1 MKKKWFVLL
10 IVLALVGILAFT
22 LVACNDDKEEGPPAD
37 ADKVTVTFVQGDKTL
52 RTEQV
57 EKGSAAAAFKD
68 YVPEIDGYDFLGW
81 YAAPSLMIPFDFDTV
96 VFNENTTIFAKAA
109 STDQPVDN
117 RTWYI
122 AGSGKGE
129 VLIASNWGAD
139 LKGDDAEAKA
149 LFELE
154 KVEGKVNE
162 FSITLDLF
170 EGDQFQFLTGF
181 GGSTGSYWLNQ
192 HGAGYLTT
200 RTGADGEEYFS
211 AQGGLGDTSTKIQN
225 INVLVD
231 GNYTL
236 TLKTYPADDY
246 ENVDKS
252 DYDAEYPDAFF
263 LSDVNYISWVR
274 NGDPVGEVGVDD
286 TPYDFYIK
294 GQLITEWGTPKDAQY
309 KMTETDGVYTLTIEL
324 QANDNFMF
332 YSYDPAE
339 EEDGAL
345 FIKAENLDRENSA
358 EEILGSPESGN
369 LTVSAAGTYTF
380 TWTRSTGV
388 LVVTKA

>member
-22 LVACNDDKEEGPPAD
+22 LAACNDDEEGPPAD
-37 ADKVTVTFVQGDKTL
+37 DGKVTVTFVQGDKTL

-57 EKGSAAAAFKD
+57 EKGSAATAFKD

-109 STDQPVDN
+109 STDQPVDD

-181 GGSTGSYWLNQ
+181 GGSTGTYWLN
-192 HGAGYLTT
+192 
-200 RTGADGEEYFS
+200 
-211 AQGGLGDTSTKIQN
+211 
-225 INVLVD
+225 
-231 GNYTL
+231 
-236 TLKTYPADDY
+236 
-246 ENVDKS
+246 
-252 DYDAEYPDAFF
+252 
-263 LSDVNYISWVR
+263 
-274 NGDPVGEVGVDD
+274 
-286 TPYDFYIK
+286 
-294 GQLITEWGTPKDAQY
+294 
-309 KMTETDGVYTLTIEL
+309 
-324 QANDNFMF
+324 
-332 YSYDPAE
+332 
-339 EEDGAL
+339 
-345 FIKAENLDRENSA
+345 
-358 EEILGSPESGN
+358 
-369 LTVSAAGTYTF
+369 
-380 TWTRSTGV
+380 
-388 LVVTKA
+388 

>member
-10 IVLALVGILAFT
+10 IVLALVGILALT

-37 ADKVTVTFVQGDKTL
+37 EGKVTVTFVQGDKTL

-68 YVPEIDGYDFLGW
+68 YVPEIEGYDFLGW

-96 VFNENTTIFAKAA
+96 VFNENTTIFAKAPN
-109 STDQPVDN
+109 SNQPDDT
-117 RTWYI
+117 RTWYL
-122 AGSGKGE
+122 AGAFMS
-129 VLIASNWGAD
+129 AD
-139 LKGDDAEAKA
+139 LLENNYGAVLSEAA
-149 LFELE
+149 TFQP
-154 KVEGKVNE
+154 VEGEKNTFE
-162 FSITLDLF
+162 ITVDLY
-170 EGDQFQFLTGF
+170 EGDQFQLITGNTV
-181 GGSTGSYWLNQ
+181 GWLNQ
-192 HGAGYLTT
+192 RGYGHIEDATVGDVT
-200 RTGADGEEYFS
+200 YFTS
-211 AQGGLGDTSTKIQN
+211 DGGLGNPGTRRANAK
-225 INVLVD
+225 VHVD

-236 TLKTYPADDY
+236 TLKTYPANDTYDTENPEYTEEKHEVFNNSIFDY
-246 ENVDKS
+246 ITWE
-252 DYDAEYPDAFF
+252 
-263 LSDVNYISWVR
+263 R
-274 NGDPVGEVGVDD
+274 NGDPVGEVGVDE
-286 TPYDFYIK
+286 TEYDFYIK
-294 GQLITEWGTPKDAQY
+294 GELVTDWKTPKDAQY
-309 KMTETDGVYTLTIEL
+309 KMAETDGVYTLTIEL

-332 YSYDPAE
+332 YSYDPVE
-339 EEDGAL
+339 EADGAL

>member
-22 LVACNDDKEEGPPAD
+22 LAACNDDEEGPPAD
-37 ADKVTVTFVQGDKTL
+37 DGKVTVTFVQGETTL

-96 VFNENTTIFAKAA
+96 VFNEDTTIFAKAPN
-109 STDQPVDN
+109 SNQPDDT
-117 RTWYI
+117 RTWYL
-122 AGSGKGE
+122 AGAFTS
-129 VLIASNWGAD
+129 AD
-139 LKGDDAEAKA
+139 LFENKYGAVLSEAA
-149 LFELE
+149 TFQP
-154 KVEGKVNE
+154 VEGEKNTFE
-162 FSITLDLF
+162 ITVDLY
-170 EGDQFQFLTGF
+170 EGDQFQLITGNTV
-181 GGSTGSYWLNQ
+181 GWLNQ
-192 HGAGYLTT
+192 RGYGHIEDATVGDVT
-200 RTGADGEEYFS
+200 YFTS
-211 AQGGLGDTSTKIQN
+211 DGGLGNPGTRRANAKVQ
-225 INVLVD
+225 VD

-236 TLKTYPADDY
+236 TLKTYPANDTYDTEDPEYTEEKHEVFNNSIFDY
-246 ENVDKS
+246 ITWE
-252 DYDAEYPDAFF
+252 
-263 LSDVNYISWVR
+263 R

-294 GQLITEWGTPKDAQY
+294 GELVTDWQSPKDAQY
-309 KMTETDGVYTLTIEL
+309 KMAETDGVYTLTIEL

-332 YSYDPAE
+332 YSYDPVE
-339 EEDGAL
+339 EADGTL

-358 EEILGSPESGN
+358 AQILDSPESGN
-369 LTVSAAGTYTF
+369 LTVNAAGTYTF

-388 LVVTKA
+388 LVVTYQA